1 MSSEQV
7 SGAAGWRA
15 PTTLR
20 TDSTTVKS
28 RYRVAIV
35 ESDDLIRQ
43 LVERWLVDEGHSVKA
58 VSIKT
63 LQRHNGVDLI
73 IANVPSPR
81 AAAPLI
87 QSLRAAH
94 AAPLLLISARL
105 RRSPGA
111 STQLAS
117 QLGVAAVLAKPFA
130 RHELIAA
137 VDRAMA

>member
-7 SGAAGWRA
+7 GGAAGWRA

-20 TDSTTVKS
+20 ADSTTVKS

-43 LVERWLVDEGHSVKA
+43 LVERWLVDKGHSVKA

-63 LQRHNGVDLI
+63 LQRDNGVDLV

-81 AAAPLI
+81 VAAPLI

-94 AAPLLLISARL
+94 AAPLLLISARF

-111 STQLAS
+111 LAQLAN
-117 QLGVAAVLAKPFA
+117 QLGVAAVLPKPFA
-130 RHELIAA
+130 RHELLAA
-137 VDRAMA
+137 VDRAMG